1 MFAIILNFLP
11 LRHEGAKKYLYFFAT
26 NARIKHMKIDLCFAH
41 LRLFANAY
49 LPQKVKSYDLKALNI
64 VIIVQVSSDCYRSN
78 DDDHC

>member
-1 MFAIILNFLP
+1 
-11 LRHEGAKKYLYFFAT
+11 
-26 NARIKHMKIDLCFAH
+26 MKIDLCFAH